1 MLDITSI
8 SHVASSEPGARP
20 GRTSCP
26 SRRQESL
33 VSSHP
38 QVSVSTLLQS
48 LVMVNRECQLDRVW
62 NQLKDIPLHRSEE
75 FSRLG
80 KMMWEAFHGLWL
92 QTNK

>member
-1 MLDITSI
+1 
-8 SHVASSEPGARP
+8 
-20 GRTSCP
+20 
-26 SRRQESL
+26 
-33 VSSHP
+33 
-38 QVSVSTLLQS
+38 
-48 LVMVNRECQLDRVW
+48 MVNRECQLDRVW